1 MVTYCYRLPRLL
13 LDSDIT
19 VPPTNGNETSGFYHG
34 DSNFD
39 SNMVIIL
46 AALLIALICALGL
59 NSIVRCALRCNGR
72 FSHGTDDDVAAC
84 LATSV
89 GLKKEALSKIPVAV
103 YEPGLRIPATDC
115 PICLGEF
122 VEGEDIRIFPRCNH
136 GFHVKCI
143 DKWLVLH
150 SSCPNCR
157 QPLIEHSMSGDAE
170 RVRVQIS

>member
-46 AALLIALICALGL
+46 AALLIALICARAKL
-59 NSIVRCALRCNGR
+59 NRP
-72 FSHGTDDDVAAC
+72 F
-84 LATSV
+84 V